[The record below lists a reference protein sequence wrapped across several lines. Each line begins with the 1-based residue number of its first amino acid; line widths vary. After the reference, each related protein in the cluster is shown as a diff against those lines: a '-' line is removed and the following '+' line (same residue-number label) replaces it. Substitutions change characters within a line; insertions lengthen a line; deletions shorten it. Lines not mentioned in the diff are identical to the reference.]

1 MIPFIVEGID
11 IIYIKLGNLISCLL
25 LREGKGREGMDGYLA
40 WPKKI
45 IMLNS

>member
-25 LREGKGREGMDGYLA
+25 LREGKGRDGWLFGLA
-40 WPKKI
+40 QK
-45 IMLNS
+45 NNNVE